1 MKFMERRVRRN
12 SVTRT
17 YPIYA
22 ISPVEFIDDDDDDD
36 ESIIEIKPI
45 KRQRRPRKYPSRVK
59 PEVSIDPYVIYGK
72 NNQKR
77 RVIFVHHLLY
87 IRFTEI
93 FIRLPSIST
102 CTGIGI

>member
-1 MKFMERRVRRN
+1 MEFMERRIRRN
-12 SVTRT
+12 SMTRT

-45 KRQRRPRKYPSRVK
+45 KRQRRSRKHPSRVK

-77 RVIFVHHLLY
+77 RVFLEHHIRFADIFV
-87 IRFTEI
+87 
-93 FIRLPSIST
+93 
-102 CTGIGI
+102 